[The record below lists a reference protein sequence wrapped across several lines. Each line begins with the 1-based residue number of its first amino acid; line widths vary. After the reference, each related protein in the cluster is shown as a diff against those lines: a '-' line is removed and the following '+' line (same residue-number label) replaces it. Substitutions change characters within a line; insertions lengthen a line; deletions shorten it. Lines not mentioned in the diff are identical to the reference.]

1 MPRRTAHHCTDFEKT
16 WKITNGGI
24 LRCVCGEA
32 QELMVEVDGNEH
44 SDIGVSFTFTR
55 DNAPGIVANIDAI
68 LTDDHSAG
76 KADTSR
82 EAFASTDRVKRMVE
96 VTELLRASFNG
107 LTADEAAAAMGVGQ
121 ATTSARFN
129 ELKRAGMVTKVERR
143 LTRTGRSAWAY
154 RIKAG
159 M

>member
-1 MPRRTAHHCTDFEKT
+1 MARQSKHRCTDFEDR

-32 QELMVEVDGNEH
+32 QELMVEVDGNATH
-44 SDIGVSFTFTR
+44 DIPSR
-55 DNAPGIVANIDAI
+55 MIPNPSA

-107 LTADEAAAAMGVGQ
+107 LTADEAADAMGVGQ